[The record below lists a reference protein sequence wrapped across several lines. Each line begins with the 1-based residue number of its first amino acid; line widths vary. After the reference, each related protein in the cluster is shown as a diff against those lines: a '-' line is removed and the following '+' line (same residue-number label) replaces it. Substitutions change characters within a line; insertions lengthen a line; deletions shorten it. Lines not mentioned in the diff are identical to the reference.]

1 MRDAT
6 TDTSSAG
13 RMSLRSQNAYTLI
26 ELLIVM
32 SVATVVFG
40 AILTILEVSQRVVAH
55 DTERALST
63 QETRTGLA
71 RMAREIRQA
80 SASELKE
87 ATANT
92 LLFTVTIGGKEAEI
106 SYSCSE
112 KNPQYPEYNECVR
125 REYEAGKLLSSS
137 VSIPVLVKGG
147 SAFSYSSSTTPTASD
162 VVTMKLEVPIGG
174 TLEQAGRS
182 GYQHNIVLE
191 DAAFIRNRD
200 PEG

>member
-1 MRDAT
+1 M
-6 TDTSSAG
+6 
-13 RMSLRSQNAYTLI
+13 
-26 ELLIVM
+26 
-32 SVATVVFG
+32 
-40 AILTILEVSQRVVAH
+40 
-55 DTERALST
+55 
-63 QETRTGLA
+63 QETRAGLA

-92 LLFTVTIGGKEAEI
+92 LLFTAMIGGKEAEI

-112 KNPQYPEYNECVR
+112 KNPQYPEYNQCVR
-125 REYEAGKLLSSS
+125 REYEHGKLLGSTTL
-137 VSIPVLVKGG
+137 VPVLVKGG
-147 SAFSYSSSTTPTASD
+147 SVFSYSSTATPKASD

-174 TLEQAGRS
+174 SRQQAGHS
-182 GYQHNIVLE
+182 GYQHNSVLE